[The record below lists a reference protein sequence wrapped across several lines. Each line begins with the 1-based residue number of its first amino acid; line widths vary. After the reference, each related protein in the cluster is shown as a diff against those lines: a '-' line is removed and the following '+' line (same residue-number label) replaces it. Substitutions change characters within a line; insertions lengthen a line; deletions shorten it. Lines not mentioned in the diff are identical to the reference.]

1 MKTVLLK
8 EKETTVQSALVSHP
22 RLWRIVPMGIA
33 SVPLV
38 THMLLV
44 LTNGTRFMRTKSPT
58 VST

>member
-8 EKETTVQSALVSHP
+8 EKEATVQSALVSYP
-22 RLWRIVPMGIA
+22 RLWRIAMGIA

-38 THMLLV
+38 MHMLLV
-44 LTNGTRFMRTKSPT
+44 LTNGTRFMFTKSPT